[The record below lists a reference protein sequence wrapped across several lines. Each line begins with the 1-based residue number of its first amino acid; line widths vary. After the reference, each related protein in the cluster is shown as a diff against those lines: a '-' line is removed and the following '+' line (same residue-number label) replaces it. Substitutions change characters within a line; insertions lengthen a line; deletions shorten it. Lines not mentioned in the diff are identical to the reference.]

1 MVCVLCYDFLFD
13 SLVRDAPSTSKIRRV
28 AALSCGHT
36 FHLECITTCLNNA
49 LNTNCPVCNAAHAG
63 SILTLHIECDRDH
76 IASDRRTYDNP
87 LREAQLLCN
96 SSLDSAEQQEAR
108 CKVLEAKMAAL
119 QMELDEKAKPLKEIK
134 AKLAGLYKKIAFLES
149 QEKELST
156 LADRHKVNIQGLQG
170 ALELKNQAIA
180 RLKKKI
186 GEQEAET
193 VE

>member
-1 MVCVLCYDFLFD
+1 
-13 SLVRDAPSTSKIRRV
+13 
-28 AALSCGHT
+28 
-36 FHLECITTCLNNA
+36 
-49 LNTNCPVCNAAHAG
+49 
-63 SILTLHIECDRDH
+63 
-76 IASDRRTYDNP
+76 
-87 LREAQLLCN
+87 
-96 SSLDSAEQQEAR
+96 
-108 CKVLEAKMAAL
+108 
-119 QMELDEKAKPLKEIK
+119 
-134 AKLAGLYKKIAFLES
+134 LAGLYKKIAFLES